1 MNIFV
6 SYTTRDSHIN
16 SDSLSLI
23 VEPISKLGIPFIDLL
38 HNDSSD
44 KQKRVEDELSNS
56 NLFVLLESE
65 SIKSSKW
72 VRWEVDKANSLGIP
86 IKKIRIVNDIPLIN
100 QVVAAISG

>member
-6 SYTTRDSHIN
+6 SYTTRDPHIN
-16 SDSLSLI
+16 SDSLSSI
-23 VEPISKLGIPFIDLL
+23 VEPISKLGKPFIDLL

-44 KQKRVEDELSNS
+44 KQKRVEEELDNS

-65 SIKSSKW
+65 SIESSIW

-86 IKKIRIVNDIPLIN
+86 IIKIRIVNDIPLVT
-100 QVVAAISG
+100 QVVAAI